1 MLQQITLRQFFE
13 WRMYAQHE
21 PFGEMRADYRAAMAQ
36 ALLANIHRDRK
47 KRAAPFQVE
56 EFLLTFGAA
65 APKRTQTVKQQKR
78 IALMLARAANAET
91 EKKAATVARKPR
103 KAKGSSADA
112 AVA

>member
-91 EKKAATVARKPR
+91 EKKAAATRKPR
-103 KAKGSSADA
+103 KAKGGSADA